1 MLLNMIQLLAGDQL
15 LDCVVIR
22 ETANDWTVRKLDG
35 GFDPQ
40 ECSGPKA
47 FHRGWLRISKT
58 NDLTEPLETTFD
70 TTRLHD
76 IPREIAEA
84 VILRS
89 ETASGKLFHKVRKAL
104 EVLSTITT
112 EDTNSATSSLME
124 YRRNVGDVDGLDIL
138 TARIIES
145 ATGFAGYEL
154 RLNGA
159 GLKLFTDIWVEDEV
173 LQVNMRI
180 GGDQSGSYPVFVK
193 LASARLKELGMQTDS

>member
-15 LDCVVIR
+15 LNCVVIR

-35 GFDPQ
+35 SFDP
-40 ECSGPKA
+40 EEYAGPKA

-70 TTRLHD
+70 TATLHD

-84 VILRS
+84 VILRGES
-89 ETASGKLFHKVRKAL
+89 ASGKLFHEVRESL

-112 EDTNSATSSLME
+112 DDTNSAVSSLME
-124 YRRNVGDVDGLDIL
+124 YRRNVGAVDGLDIL
-138 TARIIES
+138 AARIIES

-159 GLKLFTDIWVEDEV
+159 GLKLFTTIWVEDEL

-180 GGDQSGSYPVFVK
+180 GGDQSGSYPKFVK
-193 LASARLKELGMQTDS
+193 LASACLKELRMQADG

>member
-22 ETANDWTVRKLDG
+22 ETANGWTLRKLDG
-35 GFDPQ
+35 NFDPQ

-47 FHRGWLRISKT
+47 FHRSWLRISKT
-58 NDLTEPLETTFD
+58 NDLAEPLETTFD
-70 TTRLHD
+70 TASLHD

-84 VILRS
+84 VILRGES
-89 ETASGKLFHKVRKAL
+89 ASGKLFHKVREAL
-104 EVLSTITT
+104 ELLSTITT
-112 EDTNSATSSLME
+112 DDTNSAVSSLLK
-124 YRRNVGDVDGLDIL
+124 YRRNIGDVDGLDVL
-138 TARIIES
+138 AARIIES

-159 GLKLFTDIWVEDEV
+159 GLKLFTDIWVEDEL

-180 GGDQSGSYPVFVK
+180 GGDQSGSYPKFVK
-193 LASARLKELGMQTDS
+193 LASTCLKELGMQTDD